1 MSEADT
7 IGTLGG
13 KIRIPRV
20 IVLVAFDR
28 LPRRHVRFSRINIM
42 TRDRFQCQYCG
53 DRPSRQELNLD
64 HVVPRALGGRTTWE
78 NVVTSCVDCNR
89 RKGGRTPVQ
98 AHMVLIRRPGAA
110 ALDAARPSDAH
121 GRPPRRVAAVPE
133 RRRCLVL
140 ERRAAGVAREVS
152 TLLRDPHTATPHA
165 RRASAP
171 YVVALGGGKGGV
183 GKTFLAAN
191 ISAELARLGYRV
203 AAVDT
208 DLEGANLHT
217 WLGVP
222 RPATSLADF
231 VAGRENDVDKLL
243 IDTPVENLALISAT
257 QGHLTSAHPEG
268 ARRVDLLQGLRRLDR
283 DVVVIDCG
291 AGIHPAVI
299 DYFLLGDDGIL
310 VLHPEPTS
318 LENAYSFLRAVFYRR
333 MHLAMLSHT
342 VQERIQESLDQ
353 RNERGIRTPQDL
365 LREVQATR
373 LRGRAALRR
382 DDARD
387 APEDRRER
395 GDDRRGREA
404 RLRGAERV
412 QELLRSRGRL
422 RGLREPRRGGA
433 PLARAAAAARR
444 RRAAQR
450 RGGLPEAHRAQ
461 ARRVDRRRKRKVR

>member
-1 MSEADT
+1 
-7 IGTLGG
+7 
-13 KIRIPRV
+13 
-20 IVLVAFDR
+20 
-28 LPRRHVRFSRINIM
+28 
-42 TRDRFQCQYCG
+42 
-53 DRPSRQELNLD
+53 
-64 HVVPRALGGRTTWE
+64 
-78 NVVTSCVDCNR
+78 
-89 RKGGRTPVQ
+89 
-98 AHMVLIRRPGAA
+98 
-110 ALDAARPSDAH
+110 
-121 GRPPRRVAAVPE
+121 VAAVPE

-152 TLLRDPHTATPHA
+152 TLLRETHTATPHA

-191 ISAELARLGYRV
+191 VSAELARLGYRV

-231 VAGRENDVDKLL
+231 VAGRENDVGKLL
-243 IDTPVENLALISAT
+243 LDTPVENLALISAT

-268 ARRVDLLQGLRRLDR
+268 SRRVDLLQGLRRLDR

-342 VQERIQESLDQ
+342 VQDRIQESLDL

-365 LREVQATR
+365 LREVQA
-373 LRGRAALRR
+373 LDS
-382 DDARD
+382 DDARRFVETMR
-387 APEDRRER
+387 AMRPKIVVNEATTAEDVKLGFHVRSVCKSFFGLEADYAGYVNRDEAVRRS
-395 GDDRRGREA
+395 
-404 RLRGAERV
+404 L
-412 QELLRSRGRL
+412 
-422 RGLREPRRGGA
+422 
-433 PLARAAAAARR
+433 
-444 RRAAQR
+444 AQR
-450 RGGLPEAHRAQ
+450 RPLVDVEPRSDAAVYLKRIAHKLAESIE
-461 ARRVDRRRKRKVR
+461 RKRKVR